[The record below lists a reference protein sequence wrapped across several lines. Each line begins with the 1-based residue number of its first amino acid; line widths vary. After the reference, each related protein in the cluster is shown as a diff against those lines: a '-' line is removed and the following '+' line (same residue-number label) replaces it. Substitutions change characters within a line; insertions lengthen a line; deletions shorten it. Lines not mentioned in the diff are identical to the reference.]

1 LVGEAVQAVVLV
13 AVPKVRQSTLV
24 VLVEIMLKTAVG
36 RLTHKLGKRF

>member
-1 LVGEAVQAVVLV
+1 LAGEVVQAVGLV
-13 AVPKVRQSTLV
+13 AVLMVRQSTPV